1 MIGRTLDLYRSRLY
15 AHEKKM
21 PEILRENANMVMEQS
36 WYSDIQVRPSI
47 LYRHK
52 VGSYG
57 KEYDEIGREDIKFIH
72 KEAQPFNTQ
81 QVQFYIEFKPH
92 VHYPLGTYIDI
103 PDEVGEMKRWLIV
116 RKDDDA
122 LFNKYSI
129 LPCNYT
135 VKWVYKNHIYE
146 CLCVIRTINSYS
158 SGVREGLLIDEVDN
172 RCKMVMPFDEVS
184 TALYYDIR
192 IIVSSDRAIPFVWKT
207 TKIEELTPAGIS
219 QFTIT
224 QDVYDETTDKAP
236 DGTIVADINSQVLL
250 PDNVEYEI
258 PVHSTIDAYV
268 VRNNTDTLVT
278 DNVAI
283 IGKKYKFIGKFID
296 EDGNEIPFDTSRGS
310 QYHPKWVIEGLD
322 SLDDEGNV
330 IYDYTEYAVDW
341 TFSLVFKL
349 NKDYYLG
356 GTRFKVHF
364 SNLQGDFESIV
375 EMEIE
380 T

>member
-15 AHEKKM
+15 AHDKIM
-21 PEILRENANMVMEQS
+21 PQVLRDNANMIMEQS

-52 VGSYG
+52 EGSYG
-57 KEYDEIGREDIKFIH
+57 KEYTEIAREDIKFIH

-103 PDEVGEMKRWLIV
+103 PDEMGEMKRWLIV

-122 LFNKYSI
+122 MFNKYSI

-146 CLCVIRTINSYS
+146 CLCVIRSVNSYS
-158 SGVREGLLIDEVDN
+158 SGVKEGLIINETDN
-172 RCKMVMPFDEVS
+172 RCKMIMPFDEVS

-192 IIVSSDRAIPFVWKT
+192 IVVSSDRAIPFVWKT
-207 TKIEELTPAGIS
+207 TKIEELTPSGIS

-236 DGTIVADINSQVLL
+236 DGTVVADINTRVIL
-250 PDNVEYEI
+250 PDKNEEEGTLHSEI
-258 PVHSTIDAYV
+258 AAYRV
-268 VRNNTDTLVT
+268 YSNRDELLK
-278 DNVAI
+278 DNVAL
-283 IGKKYKFIGKFID
+283 IGKTYKFIGKFID
-296 EDGNEIPFDTSRGS
+296 ENGEEIPFSTARGS
-310 QYHPKWVIEGLD
+310 TTHPKWTIEGLD
-322 SLDDEGNV
+322 SLDDDGNV
-330 IYDYTEYAVDW
+330 VYDYTDYAVDS
-341 TFSLVFKL
+341 TFTLVFRL

-356 GTRFKVHF
+356 GTRFKVRF
-364 SNLQGDFESIV
+364 SNIQGWYESVI